1 MCPVVIAS
9 KTRYTGAVTPLA
21 IGVETTVVD
30 IPPQADDYMVEGYID
45 LALLTA
51 GDSVLVKELVALD
64 GGNFRAFTNIIYTG
78 PVDEPVVRFHTKTLP
93 AQAGYRVTVTPL
105 TGNPRQIPYA
115 FIVEVLGIL

>member
-9 KTRYTGAVTPLA
+9 KTRYTGTVTPPA
-21 IGVETTVVD
+21 TGVETTVVD

-45 LALLTA
+45 LAQLTA

-64 GGNFRAFTNIIYTG
+64 GSSFRAFTNIIYTG

-105 TGNPRQIPYA
+105 TGAPRTIPYA
-115 FIVEVLGIL
+115 FILEVMGTL